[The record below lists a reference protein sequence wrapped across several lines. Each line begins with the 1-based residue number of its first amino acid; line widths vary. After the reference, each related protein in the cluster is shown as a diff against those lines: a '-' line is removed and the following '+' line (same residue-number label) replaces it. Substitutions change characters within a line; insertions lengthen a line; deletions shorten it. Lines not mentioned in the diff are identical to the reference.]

1 MHYVGV
7 DLHKHS
13 ISVCVMIQAGTTREV
28 TARRRFR
35 CADVERI
42 WTFFAELG
50 QFEVVVEATASYEW
64 FVQLVEPLAQRVL
77 LAHPK
82 KLRVIAE
89 STKKSDK
96 LDAQTLA
103 EFLALDMI
111 PPSWRPTPRV
121 REHRTLVRLRYYTQ
135 RRITA
140 TKNKLRRVLAD
151 YNADIRPLFAQKGR
165 RCLARL
171 AISAADRFHAELL
184 FEELDQ
190 QLNRRKRID
199 DKLAE
204 FALAGS
210 IAEQEARRVLKS
222 IPGVAAVTT
231 DVVLSEIGDIRRFS
245 SGARPRPSPAWRL
258 ESVKAPAAPSTWASP
273 KRAHA
278 SCGGHWC
285 RPPGDS

>member
-7 DLHKHS
+7 DLHKQT
-13 ISVCVMIQAGTTREV
+13 ISLCVMIQAGTTREV

-35 CADVERI
+35 CADTDRI
-42 WTFFAELG
+42 FDFFAELG
-50 QFEVVVEATASYEW
+50 PFQVVVEATASYEW
-64 FVQLVEPLAQRVL
+64 FIALVEPLAQRVL

-89 STKKSDK
+89 STKKTDK

-151 YNADIRPLFAQKGR
+151 YNADIRPLFTKKGR
-165 RCLARL
+165 CYLAQL
-171 AISAADRFHAELL
+171 GISDADRFHVDLL
-184 FEELDQ
+184 FEELDS
-190 QLNRRKRID
+190 QLDRRRRID
-199 DKLAE
+199 RKLAD

-210 IAEQEARRVLKS
+210 IAEQEARRVLMS

-231 DVVLSEIGDIRRFS
+231 DVVLSEVGDIRRFS
-245 SGARPRPSPAWRL
+245 SQRKATAFAGLAPGIR
-258 ESVKAPAAPSTWASP
+258 ESAVVRST
-273 KRAHA
+273 
-278 SCGGHWC
+278 
-285 RPPGDS
+285 